1 MVRLRQTRTVANH
14 EASHM
19 CASMARWMAVA
30 WLLAVPSVMS
40 RSNMALK
47 DRWEASPGSKSS
59 ESDGEAMESATDEAS
74 QIYRTAASH
83 YFGDVVELGDR
94 EKLPKDFES
103 KLESY
108 KPKDTDVGVSIR
120 TLVEEKGYPFEEYT
134 CETKDGYL
142 LTMHRIPHG
151 REGAQTSEM
160 RPPLLLKHGVLDSSY
175 TWVANSANQSL
186 GFLAADAGYDV
197 WMGNN
202 RGNSF
207 SEKHVRV
214 HPSTN
219 AFWDF
224 SFHEMGK
231 FDLPAE
237 ISCLLR
243 YIDAAPE
250 QKVAIV
256 AHSQGTSQT
265 LAALSLD
272 EDEELAEKV
281 STVVL
286 LAPVAF
292 LGHAGSPMLE
302 FYAKATSDDELFQM
316 LGRRSFM
323 HSTSFLKVAFP
334 MMCEESPEKC
344 VRTLWEM
351 VSVPDREW
359 KYNFDPTYNINTTR
373 LPVYA
378 SFVPAGI
385 STKALVHF
393 AQLMRT
399 LDQTGLSK
407 FQQFDYGPE
416 KNLFMYGASSPP
428 EYNLSRISTP
438 IAIFSG
444 ERDALGNNQDVNTL
458 AEILKG
464 SGNLVG
470 AWRLP
475 HVRHCD
481 FIWGSEGYTK
491 VYPTALEILDK
502 YTRSPVLAVSGT

>member
-1 MVRLRQTRTVANH
+1 METETEESSQFYRTVA
-14 EASHM
+14 
-19 CASMARWMAVA
+19 
-30 WLLAVPSVMS
+30 
-40 RSNMALK
+40 
-47 DRWEASPGSKSS
+47 
-59 ESDGEAMESATDEAS
+59 
-74 QIYRTAASH
+74 SH
-83 YFGDVVELGDR
+83 YYGELEEFSDR
-94 EKLPKDFES
+94 EKMFRDFEAELEAFTPKDA
-103 KLESY
+103 
-108 KPKDTDVGVSIR
+108 DVGVPIR

-151 REGAQTSEM
+151 KDADPTSEA
-160 RPPLLLKHGVLDSSY
+160 RPPVLLKHGVLDSSY
-175 TWVANSANQSL
+175 TWVANAPDQSL

-214 HPSTN
+214 HPSTA

-224 SFHEMGK
+224 SFHEMGV

-237 ISCLLR
+237 ITCLLR
-243 YIDAAPE
+243 YTNAAPE

-272 EDEELAEKV
+272 EDAELAKKI
-281 STVVL
+281 STAVL

-292 LGHAGSPMLE
+292 LGHAASPMLE

-334 MMCEESPEKC
+334 MICEENPEKC
-344 VRTLWEM
+344 VRVLWEM
-351 VSVPDREW
+351 VSVPDHDWR
-359 KYNFDPTYNINTTR
+359 YNFDPTYNINTTR

-399 LDQTGLSK
+399 LDQTGQSK

-416 KNLFMYGASSPP
+416 KNLFMYGSSKPP

-458 AEILKG
+458 AETLKNTG
-464 SGNLVG
+464 SLVD
-470 AWRLP
+470 ARRLP

-491 VYPTALEILDK
+491 VYPATLEILDK
-502 YTRSPVLAVSGT
+502 YTYSPVFAASNT

>member
-1 MVRLRQTRTVANH
+1 
-14 EASHM
+14 
-19 CASMARWMAVA
+19 MAMRMAMA
-30 WLLAVPSVMS
+30 CLLAAPWVAS
-40 RSNMALK
+40 RSN
-47 DRWEASPGSKSS
+47 GSWNGRREPSLGDSRGES
-59 ESDGEAMESATDEAS
+59 EGDAMETGTDEDS
-74 QIYRTAASH
+74 QFYRTAASR
-83 YFGDVVELGDR
+83 YFGELAESSDQ
-94 EKLPKDFES
+94 ENMYYDFEAKLEAYVPKDG
-103 KLESY
+103 
-108 KPKDTDVGVSIR
+108 DVGVPIR

-142 LTMHRIPHG
+142 LAMHRIPHG
-151 REGAQTSEM
+151 KDAGPTSNG

-175 TWVANSANQSL
+175 TWVANGPNQSL

-214 HPSTN
+214 HPST
-219 AFWDF
+219 ATFWDF

-237 ISCLLR
+237 ITCILR
-243 YIDAAPE
+243 YTNAKPE

-272 EDEELAEKV
+272 DDEELAKKI

-292 LGHAGSPMLE
+292 LGHAASPMLE
-302 FYAKATSDDELFQM
+302 FYAKATTDDELFQM

-334 MMCEESPEKC
+334 MMCEENPEKC

-351 VSVPDREW
+351 VSVPDHDWRF
-359 KYNFDPTYNINTTR
+359 NLDPTYNINTTR

-399 LDQTGLSK
+399 LDQTGQSK
-407 FQQFDYGPE
+407 FQQFDYGSE
-416 KNLFMYGASSPP
+416 KNLFIYGTSKPP

-458 AEILKG
+458 AETLKNTG
-464 SGNLVG
+464 SLVD
-470 AWRLP
+470 ARRLP

-491 VYPTALEILDK
+491 VYPATLEILNK
-502 YTRSPVLAVSGT
+502 YTYSPVFAASNT